1 MEKPI
6 VKTLSV
12 WMGIN
17 SSEQKMEAFRKIAV
31 IVIGW
36 GQVQIKRPML
46 GALRVLDI
54 TSAAINSFEMPTSS
68 GSDFKR
74 KMFCDGKK
82 S

>member
-31 IVIGW
+31 IVIGG
-36 GQVQIKRPML
+36 GQVQIKCPML
-46 GALRVLDI
+46 WALRVHIVRHQLFQNVV
-54 TSAAINSFEMPTSS
+54 TALERSTFY
-68 GSDFKR
+68 
-74 KMFCDGKK
+74 
-82 S
+82 